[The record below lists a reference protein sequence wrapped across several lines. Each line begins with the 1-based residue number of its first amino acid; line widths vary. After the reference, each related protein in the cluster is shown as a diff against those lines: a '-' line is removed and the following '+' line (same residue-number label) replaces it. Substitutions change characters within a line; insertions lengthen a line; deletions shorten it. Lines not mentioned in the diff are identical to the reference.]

1 MTQLECIVQALRNLG
16 GKGSL
21 DEIYAEFER
30 VSGTVLTSTRKAG
43 IRKNIEDHSSDSLNY
58 KGRED
63 LFYLVYG
70 LGKGTWGLK

>member
-21 DEIYAEFER
+21 DEIYAEFES

-63 LFYLVYG
+63 LFYSVYG
-70 LGKGTWGLK
+70 LGKGTWGLR